1 MPLSYFDPSA
11 TMASASEGSDR
22 LVANGH
28 MIRPRIGGGKTR
40 RKRGGFVPS
49 VMEGFVSAT
58 SKYLAPIALMMMY
71 KYVNKGESK
80 AKSKAASKAKRKASK
95 PRKTHRRRR
104 V

>member
-22 LVANGH
+22 LVANAH
-28 MIRPRIGGGKTR
+28 MIRPRIGGGRRSRHRIT

-71 KYVNKGESK
+71 KYVNKGT
-80 AKSKAASKAKRKASK
+80 SKAASNASK

>member
-11 TMASASEGSDR
+11 TMTSASEGSDR
-22 LVANGH
+22 LVANAH
-28 MIRPRIGGGKTR
+28 MIRPRIGGGRKRSTL

-71 KYVNKGESK
+71 KYVNKGTSK
-80 AKSKAASKAKRKASK
+80 AKSKAARKASK